1 MPWFTDDSCAA
12 SQPPTE
18 ATTTLRQR
26 HTPHLGLLTL
36 EVVPQASL
44 VGLVHRLSADP
55 QGVPDLGPG
64 SPVTACCHGQQIACV
79 GQRILGVSHLPKSL
93 QRPLR
98 SPQGEC
104 QALDH
109 STDPPARVGAL
120 LGAHVNGYWQPPQT
134 PGRSILSMS
143 IARADV
149 ANCGKHVISRKA
161 THGASSGHISTPGD
175 YVRPQGPICGPIQPK
190 KETPQERQLLGVV
203 DDIRGN

>member
-44 VGLVHRLSADP
+44 VGLVDRLSADP

-98 SPQGEC
+98 SPQVSARPSTTRRIR
-104 QALDH
+104 QRAWVPSSVLT
-109 STDPPARVGAL
+109 STDIGSRHRHPGAQSCQCRL
-120 LGAHVNGYWQPPQT
+120 RAQ
-134 PGRSILSMS
+134 MS
-143 IARADV
+143 LTV
-149 ANCGKHVISRKA
+149 A
-161 THGASSGHISTPGD
+161 ST
-175 YVRPQGPICGPIQPK
+175 
-190 KETPQERQLLGVV
+190 
-203 DDIRGN
+203 